1 MRNNAKYKS
10 RKASSYDWSKV
21 SSKASSK
28 NKTRFSLLSQS
39 TPPRTKKGFPF
50 KKLFQRIT
58 LLAVLIFIVYQVF
71 FFAKNINFSFT
82 IPDKLTNFIEDVA
95 SRIKFSKASREY
107 QVYESDLSLPSYTS
121 FDVLGISSKPTIRA
135 SVKSGETLEGV
146 IKRYGFKAEDA
157 KALQSSLDDYQK
169 RHSNSVQLK
178 AGASLEIEMNQ
189 EGEPSELTLQISEK
203 ELLKFSRNS
212 AGLFS
217 YTLLDKQTK
226 TGERILFG
234 GIESSFA
241 SAATKSGMSY
251 DLVDDLVDIFS
262 DRVSFHKD
270 FRKGDRF
277 TVIYQEHENVDGA
290 KAKSGSGVILAAALE
305 VGGKNLV
312 AIRFVS
318 EDGKARYFNENGQI
332 QGDSFLRF
340 PVKFS
345 KISSYFTTARF
356 HPVLKIK
363 RPHNG
368 VDFAAPIGTPVR
380 TVGDGVIQFAGRQ
393 GGHGIIVEVKHSD
406 RFVTGYSHLSSIASG
421 LKRGMR
427 VQRGQVIGAVGM
439 TGLATGP
446 HLHFSLFDRGK
457 YVDPLKSELPRTE
470 EITIRKGVSERYFK
484 RALFTLQHY
493 QSAASN
499 SAQAGF

>member
-1 MRNNAKYKS
+1 MRNNTK
-10 RKASSYDWSKV
+10 RKFKQGSNYDWSSV
-21 SSKASSK
+21 RPRR
-28 NKTRFSLLSQS
+28 NKSV
-39 TPPRTKKGFPF
+39 
-50 KKLFQRIT
+50 LFQRGSRKNRLTPLIGRFFVKLVLCILFVFIT
-58 LLAVLIFIVYQVF
+58 YEVF
-71 FFAKNINFSFT
+71 FFAKNVDFRISLPEKVSHFLQDIT
-82 IPDKLTNFIEDVA
+82 
-95 SRIKFSKASREY
+95 SRLYVSKVPTEY
-107 QVYESDLSLPSYTS
+107 QIYENDISLPMYTS
-121 FDVLGISSKPTIRA
+121 FDITTVSSQPTVR
-135 SVKSGETLEGV
+135 STFKSGDS
-146 IKRYGFKAEDA
+146 IDSIFKRLGFASEDA
-157 KALQSSLDDYQK
+157 S
-169 RHSNSVQLK
+169 SVQGVLTDFESKHLGRVQIK
-178 AGASLEIEMNQ
+178 AGAPIEIEMNQ
-189 EGEPSELTLQISEK
+189 EGLPVQLLLPINDK
-203 ELLKFSRNS
+203 ELLKLVRNTS
-212 AGLFS
+212 GIYAYS
-217 YTLLDKQTK
+217 ILDKQTK

-241 SAATKSGMSY
+241 AAATKSGMSY

-277 TVIYQEHENVDGA
+277 TVIYQENEMLDGSR
-290 KAKSGSGVILAAALE
+290 AKSNSGTILAAALE

-312 AIRFVS
+312 AVRFVG

-380 TVGDGVIQFAGRQ
+380 TVGDGVVQFAGRQ
-393 GGHGIIVEVKHSD
+393 GGHGIIVEIKHSD
-406 RFVTGYSHLSSIASG
+406 RFVTGYSHLSSIAPG
-421 LKRGMR
+421 LKRGVR

-470 EITIRKGVSERYFK
+470 EMTIRKGVSERYFK

-493 QSAASN
+493 QSAAS
-499 SAQAGF
+499 SSGQAGF